1 MMASLGCHYETMLR
15 NSSKENSSLYIE
27 SDQIRNFQT
36 FRSLL
41 EAGANVSAKNS
52 IGKTAAMLCGF
63 VGLKHAHRPR
73 ILNFLRKYSHS
84 NREHIPRE

>member
-1 MMASLGCHYETMLR
+1 MMASLGCHYDTMLR
-15 NSSKENSSLYIE
+15 NSSKKLKFYIE
-27 SDQIRNFQT
+27 SDQIRNFRS